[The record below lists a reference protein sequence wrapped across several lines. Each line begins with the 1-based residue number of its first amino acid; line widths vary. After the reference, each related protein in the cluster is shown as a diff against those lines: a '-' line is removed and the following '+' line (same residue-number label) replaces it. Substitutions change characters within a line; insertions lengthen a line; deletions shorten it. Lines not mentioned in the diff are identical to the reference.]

1 VRVLRSRVRGA
12 VAELR
17 ALAAAAFALAV
28 VVGSASI
35 ARAADPAPAPTK
47 TPPGT
52 VTLRTAKQPEKL
64 VPLTKL
70 HADYTVE
77 VNHLGQVVKV
87 KSGHDTKDLQ
97 FNALTYGNVLQ
108 MAIRTPDGMH
118 AVVGTYRVN
127 YDFNPTNKKVSR
139 TIDLLSEGGVDPNAE
154 GAVNSLL
161 DMQRRSAEHAA
172 AAKAAA
178 AKAAAAKHRT
188 LASPAASPKP

>member
-1 VRVLRSRVRGA
+1 VRILRSRLRGA
-12 VAELR
+12 VAQLKTLGAAVFVL
-17 ALAAAAFALAV
+17 AL
-28 VVGSASI
+28 VGVASA
-35 ARAADPAPAPTK
+35 ARAADPTPAPTK
-47 TPPGT
+47 TPAGT

-64 VPLTKL
+64 VPLSKL

-127 YDFNPTNKKVSR
+127 YDFNPANKKVSR
-139 TIDLLSEGGVDPNAE
+139 TIDLVSEGGVDPNAE

-161 DMQRRSAEHAA
+161 DIQKKSAERAA

-178 AKAAAAKHRT
+178 AKAAAAKHHP

>member
-1 VRVLRSRVRGA
+1 VRIVRCRIRGTF
-12 VAELR
+12 AELK
-17 ALAAAAFALAV
+17 ALAAAAFALVLLA
-28 VVGSASI
+28 SASV
-35 ARAADPAPAPTK
+35 ARAAEPSPSPAK
-47 TPPGT
+47 TSPGT

-154 GAVNSLL
+154 GAVNALL
-161 DMQRRSAEHAA
+161 DLQKRSAEHAA

-178 AKAAAAKHRT
+178 AKAAAAKHRSGP
-188 LASPAASPKP
+188 SPAASPKS